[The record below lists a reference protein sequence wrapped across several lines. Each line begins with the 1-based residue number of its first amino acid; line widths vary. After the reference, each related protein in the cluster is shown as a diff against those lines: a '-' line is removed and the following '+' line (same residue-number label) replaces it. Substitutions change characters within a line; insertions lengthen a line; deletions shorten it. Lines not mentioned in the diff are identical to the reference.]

1 MTPSPPGSTITRIGT
16 PSRTVAAAVTFALL
30 LDPALAGADDEVVD
44 SLEARTENLAAV
56 VAGLGVPELQDA
68 EVVSAQVVEPP
79 DDPEAEPLP
88 DDIPEGDDEQL
99 IDLTE
104 PGGSQTESTT
114 PTSDGEAGTLA
125 RTVVGGLTLRTRPR
139 RTDDGARRLTAGL
152 RRRHAPIGSRA
163 SQPGQMEE
171 TP

>member
-68 EVVSAQVVEPP
+68 EVVSAQV
-79 DDPEAEPLP
+79 L
-88 DDIPEGDDEQL
+88 
-99 IDLTE
+99 
-104 PGGSQTESTT
+104 S
-114 PTSDGEAGTLA
+114 
-125 RTVVGGLTLRTRPR
+125 LRMT
-139 RTDDGARRLTAGL
+139 
-152 RRRHAPIGSRA
+152 RRRSPCPTTSRRA
-163 SQPGQMEE
+163 TTSS
-171 TP
+171 